1 MQDVRY
7 ALRSFRGQPIFTL
20 VVVLTLTLGIGAN
33 TAIFS
38 LLYQILLRPLPY
50 PNADR
55 LVFIW
60 NTYPLMALPQAAVSI
75 PDYIDRKTQAPGLE
89 DAALMTGRSLNLA
102 EGGRPEEVRAL
113 AVTPTFFTTLRR
125 WPVLGRPFRE
135 EEAKLGNDKVAILT
149 YGLWT
154 SRFGGDRAMV
164 GREIRL
170 SGETY
175 TVVGVLPADFE
186 LPSQN
191 ISVLVPFAFTP
202 EQMSDQG
209 RGNEFSQMIARLKPG
224 ATIEQVNTQ
233 MKAIVERNLQR
244 LPERRAF
251 AQTSGFGGYAV
262 ALRDQLVGD
271 VRTPLYVLQAAV
283 LVVLLIACANVA
295 NLLLMRA
302 TGRRREIAVRV
313 AMGAG
318 QGRLVRQ
325 LLTESIVLSIAGG
338 VGGVALGFALV
349 RLLLAITTQ
358 QQLSATANASLDP
371 VVLLSTM
378 ALSVATGLAFGLVP
392 ALSAARG
399 GAGTLLKDDSARAS
413 AGRGT
418 SITRSTLVVT
428 EMALALVLLVTAG
441 LLIKSFARLQEV
453 NPGFSPEN
461 VLTAQ
466 ITLPDSRY
474 ADPTIRRT
482 FWTRLI
488 DNVQGIPGVTAAG
501 LTTNVPFNGR
511 ISSGSYTIVGY
522 TPGPTEAQPHG
533 RQEMVGGDYFRA
545 MHIPLVTGRPFDQTD
560 SIDSL
565 LSVIVD
571 EYLVKRYFAGK
582 NPIGQQI
589 RRGTATFTVVGVVGT
604 INSIDLGQPVMKERL
619 YYPVTQR
626 SAPSMAVV
634 IKTRLDPRQ
643 LVGQLRGAV
652 QSIDPEQPIAD
663 VRTLDEWVGRSLE
676 NRRLPMMLL
685 VLFGSVALVLAA
697 VGLYGVLAFGV
708 TERRREFGIRQAL
721 GADARSILALVLTGG
736 LRTSAIGITL
746 GLAGSLVLTGFL
758 SSQLYG
764 VAPRDTGVFAG
775 VTTTLLAV
783 ATAACVIPARRAT
796 RVDPAVTLRDS

>member
-1 MQDVRY
+1 
-7 ALRSFRGQPIFTL
+7 
-20 VVVLTLTLGIGAN
+20 
-33 TAIFS
+33 
-38 LLYQILLRPLPY
+38 
-50 PNADR
+50 
-55 LVFIW
+55 
-60 NTYPLMALPQAAVSI
+60 
-75 PDYIDRKTQAPGLE
+75 
-89 DAALMTGRSLNLA
+89 
-102 EGGRPEEVRAL
+102 
-113 AVTPTFFTTLRR
+113 
-125 WPVLGRPFRE
+125 
-135 EEAKLGNDKVAILT
+135 
-149 YGLWT
+149 
-154 SRFGGDRAMV
+154 
-164 GREIRL
+164 
-170 SGETY
+170 
-175 TVVGVLPADFE
+175 
-186 LPSQN
+186 
-191 ISVLVPFAFTP
+191 
-202 EQMSDQG
+202 
-209 RGNEFSQMIARLKPG
+209 
-224 ATIEQVNTQ
+224 
-233 MKAIVERNLQR
+233 
-244 LPERRAF
+244 
-251 AQTSGFGGYAV
+251 
-262 ALRDQLVGD
+262 
-271 VRTPLYVLQAAV
+271 
-283 LVVLLIACANVA
+283 
-295 NLLLMRA
+295 
-302 TGRRREIAVRV
+302 
-313 AMGAG
+313 MGAG

-349 RLLLAITTQ
+349 RLLVAITTQ
-358 QQLSATANASLDP
+358 QQLSATADASLHP

-392 ALSAARG
+392 ALSIARSG
-399 GAGTLLKDDSARAS
+399 SGSLLKDDSARAS
-413 AGRGT
+413 AGRAT

-466 ITLPDSRY
+466 ITLPDARY

-482 FWTRLI
+482 FWARLI

-533 RQEMVGGDYFRA
+533 RQEIVGGDYFRA
-545 MHIPLVTGRPFDQTD
+545 MHIPIVEGRPFDQTD
-560 SIDSL
+560 GIDSPR
-565 LSVIVD
+565 SVIVD
-571 EYLVKRYFAGK
+571 EYLVKRYFADR

-589 RRGTATFTVVGVVGT
+589 RRGGTATFTIVGVAGT
-604 INSIDLGQPVMKERL
+604 INSIDLGQPVTKERL
-619 YYPVTQR
+619 YYPVTQN
-626 SAPSMAVV
+626 ATPSMAIV
-634 IKTRLDPRQ
+634 IKTSLDPRQ
-643 LVGQLRGAV
+643 LVGQVRSVV

-708 TERRREFGIRQAL
+708 TERWREFGIRQAL
-721 GADARSILALVLTGG
+721 GADARAILALVLTGG

-746 GLAGSLVLTGFL
+746 GLAGSLALAGFL

-764 VAPRDTGVFAG
+764 VAARDAGVFAG